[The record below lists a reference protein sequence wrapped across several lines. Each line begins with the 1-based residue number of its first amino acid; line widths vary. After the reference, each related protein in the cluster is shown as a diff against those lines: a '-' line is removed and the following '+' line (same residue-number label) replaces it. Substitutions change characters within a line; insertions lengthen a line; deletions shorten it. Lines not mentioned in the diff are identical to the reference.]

1 MPAHTRVIAAILARS
16 SSPGYPSG
24 LLTDRALTKVAGK
37 LVLDHIIRRLSTCKN
52 ISSTVLAVGDLET
65 DQNIARSGK
74 SLGLAVVAGHPHDPL
89 RRLALAAELHQAD
102 HIVRINGN
110 FPLID
115 PWALDDL
122 IASHLDTKADYS
134 TNDHYQ
140 GLVYGLGAEI
150 ITSSALKEMTSW
162 GQPGDAYSGTRI
174 FLRRAG
180 DYQVN
185 LQSSKILAPE
195 LKASIDFA
203 GDEKIVESILK
214 SHNEPNNLQVIE
226 FLTSHPSSDSQQS
239 SAPTEVG
246 LAKVLLFPRK
256 LEALLARN
264 QNQVDSTYPISV
276 ELSLTNACNQ
286 NCQWCSDR
294 ELRKRAP
301 DHLTIPLLSSLL
313 DDLAHGGVR
322 GVTIE
327 GGGEPTLSPMFSKTV
342 ELALDRGL
350 AVGLI
355 TNGLEMSALKPHL
368 YSRLEWVRISLDAA
382 HRKQYEE
389 AKGVDGFDRVMGNL
403 ANLAHQNSATTLG
416 VGYVLTKF
424 NDDPDRLQHLA
435 LTLRSLGVNYL
446 QIRPVVDHP
455 SLVSEQSLDFLKK
468 FDTPDFSVNIGAL
481 SENQP
486 IGNLGLPC
494 RAHSLSTVIGAD
506 GAVWLCGRLN
516 PDPNIIPMGY
526 LTKNTFQE
534 IWHGA
539 NRAQQSAQASN
550 GDFCLSHCP
559 QCRMVKYNQLLHDM
573 EKFKTRNFI

>member
-1 MPAHTRVIAAILARS
+1 MPTQTQVIAAILARS

-24 LLTDRALTKVAGK
+24 LLTNRALTKVAGK
-37 LVLDHIIRRLSTCKN
+37 WVLSHIIRRLSICQN
-52 ISSTVLAVGDLET
+52 ISSVVLAVGDLKH
-65 DQNIARSGK
+65 DQTIAQAGE
-74 SLGLAVVAGHPHDPL
+74 SLGLAVVVGHPHDLL
-89 RRLALAAELHQAD
+89 RRLALTAELHHAT

-122 IASHLDTKADYS
+122 IKSHLNTKADYS

-150 ITSSALKEMTSW
+150 ITSSVLKEVTNYA
-162 GQPGDAYSGTRI
+162 QPGDAYSGTRI

-185 LQSSKILAPE
+185 LQSSKILAPKF
-195 LKASIDFA
+195 KASIDFV
-203 GDEKIVESILK
+203 GDEKMVESILEA
-214 SHNEPNNLQVIE
+214 HDEPNNIQVIE
-226 FLTSHPSSDSQQS
+226 FLTANQNFHQNNT
-239 SAPTEVG
+239 PTEVG

-256 LEALLARN
+256 LEALLSKGPN
-264 QNQVDSTYPISV
+264 PVDLTYPISV
-276 ELSLTNACNQ
+276 ELSLTNNCNQ
-286 NCQWCSDR
+286 NCSWCSDR

-313 DDLAHGGVR
+313 DDLAQGGAR

-327 GGGEPTLSPMFSKTV
+327 GGGEPTLSPLFAQTI
-342 ELALDRGL
+342 ELALNRGL

-355 TNGLEMSALKPHL
+355 TNGLEISALKPHL
-368 YSRLEWVRISLDAA
+368 YRQLEWVRISLDAA
-382 HRKQYEE
+382 HRKQYEA
-389 AKGVDGFDRVMGNL
+389 AKGVDGFDQVMANL
-403 ANLAHQNSATTLG
+403 ENLAHQNSTSTLG

-455 SLVSEQSLDFLKK
+455 NLVSDQPLDFLKK
-468 FDTPDFSVNIGAL
+468 FETPNFSVNIGAI
-481 SENQP
+481 SANQP
-486 IGNLGLPC
+486 SGNLGLPC

-516 PDPNIIPMGY
+516 PDPSITPMGY
-526 LTKNTFQE
+526 LTQNTFQE
-534 IWHGA
+534 IWGGA
-539 NRAQQSAQASN
+539 NRAHQAAQVAD

-559 QCRMVKYNQLLHDM
+559 QCRMAKYNQLLHDM
-573 EKFKTRNFI
+573 ESFKTRNFI